1 MNLSRYIL
9 KYSTDDGTLYFNTKT
24 NHSFIFSY
32 E

>member
-9 KYSTDDGTLYFNTKT
+9 KYNTDDGTLYFNTKT
-24 NHSFIFSY
+24 IIFFY